1 MCLPTK
7 MRALAMG
14 LSMAATLALA
24 GTASA
29 ASTPGTTMYITGGGY
44 GHGIGMSQY
53 GAYGYALHGWTYQ
66 QILGHYYTGTA
77 LGTTDPA
84 QTVRVL
90 LGSGSA
96 AFAGATHVGNK
107 SLNPGLTYDVVP
119 LSNGSLKIVNQS
131 SRKAVGT
138 FSAPLTATGP
148 GFLSLAGV
156 GTYRGALEFRPNGS
170 GGVYTVNVVGLD
182 DYVQGVIAAEM
193 PSTWSAEALKAQ
205 AVAARTYAITT
216 DVAGTF
222 YNLYPDTRSQMYR
235 GVAAETPAT
244 DAAVAATSGQ
254 IVTYQGAPAVTYFF
268 ASSGGYTENVEDAW
282 PGATPDPWLRGVTD
296 PYDGAGG
303 DPYHHWTRQISLAA
317 ATKDLGKLVK
327 GQLVGIRV
335 TKHGASPRIM
345 SAQVVGTRGAVSVT
359 GSQLEGA
366 FGLLST
372 WATFTT
378 ISSSAGPTPNAARD
392 VHGDLAVIAQM
403 KQLFGQMAAAQTLH
417 GTILGAGEG
426 ARVTVEV
433 RAGKHWHK
441 SSVVRLGS
449 GGAYAVRVA
458 SAGTYRVVY
467 RGLDGPSVVVY

>member
-1 MCLPTK
+1 
-7 MRALAMG
+7 
-14 LSMAATLALA
+14 
-24 GTASA
+24 
-29 ASTPGTTMYITGGGY
+29 
-44 GHGIGMSQY
+44 
-53 GAYGYALHGWTYQ
+53 
-66 QILGHYYTGTA
+66 
-77 LGTTDPA
+77 
-84 QTVRVL
+84 
-90 LGSGSA
+90 
-96 AFAGATHVGNK
+96 
-107 SLNPGLTYDVVP
+107 
-119 LSNGSLKIVNQS
+119 
-131 SRKAVGT
+131 
-138 FSAPLTATGP
+138 
-148 GFLSLAGV
+148 
-156 GTYRGALEFRPNGS
+156 
-170 GGVYTVNVVGLD
+170 
-182 DYVQGVIAAEM
+182 
-193 PSTWSAEALKAQ
+193 
-205 AVAARTYAITT
+205 
-216 DVAGTF
+216 
-222 YNLYPDTRSQMYR
+222 MYR

-254 IVTYQGAPAVTYFF
+254 IVTYKGAPAVTYFF

-327 GQLVGIRV
+327 GSLVGIKV
-335 TKHGASPRIM
+335 TKNGASPRIM
-345 SAQVVGTRGAVSVT
+345 TANVIGTRGTVSVT

-378 ISSSAGPTPNAARD
+378 ISSSAGPTPMAASD

-433 RAGKHWHK
+433 RADKHWHK
-441 SSVVRLGS
+441 STVVRLGS

-458 SAGTYRVVY
+458 TAGTYRVVY